1 MPAKPKAA
9 PTPDAG
15 AKPAV
20 RDSIVQTAKTGLRR
34 AWGLI
39 TVKVDISP
47 EKPAGTQWAS
57 WNLPVLE
64 TRYYIVITVGI
75 IGTTLLH
82 GFVELY

>member
-15 AKPAV
+15 PKPAV
-20 RDSIVQTAKTGLRR
+20 RDTVVQQVKTGLRR

-39 TVKVDISP
+39 TVKVDITP
-47 EKPAGTQWAS
+47 DKPWAS

-64 TRYYIVITVGI
+64 TRYYIVITVGM
-75 IGTTLLH
+75 IGTTLLF